1 MMREL
6 MRTNNPVQLSFLKAL
21 LAEAGIAFEVF
32 DTHMSITEGNANFIA
47 PRVMVDSE
55 DFQRARRLLREAGI
69 DAR

>member
-21 LAEAGIAFEVF
+21 LAEAGITFEVF

-47 PRVMVDSE
+47 PRVMVDAE
-55 DFQRARRLLREAGI
+55 DFPRAQRLLREAGI